1 MCHNILTRQPYLCC
15 MATPLPHSEILALNS
30 MENYT
35 LCAQP
40 PLVFLSEPRK
50 ERSARTASS
59 L

>member
-1 MCHNILTRQPYLCC
+1 MCHNILTRQAYLCC
-15 MATPLPHSEILALNS
+15 MATLLPHSEILALNS

-50 ERSARTASS
+50 GRSA
-59 L
+59 